1 MFSSNLP
8 GALALLFIVMMVWLR
23 TRLRYPRSPGAG
35 LRLTRTGASYFVALL
50 VLLSV
55 GWFAAPLLV
64 LHLGLAALLSGT
76 LARAVWFLAV
86 YLAFIPLHRVLISRD
101 SPVFRQ
107 TAEAHGRD
115 P

>member
-1 MFSSNLP
+1 MLGANVP
-8 GALALLFIVMMVWLR
+8 GALVLLFIVAMVWLR

-50 VLLSV
+50 VLLVV

-64 LHLGLAALLSGT
+64 LHLGLAALLSAT
-76 LARAVWFLAV
+76 LTRAVWFLAV
-86 YLAFIPLHRVLISRD
+86 YLAFIPLHRVLIARD
-101 SPVFRQ
+101 TPVFRQ
-107 TAEAHGRD
+107 TAQAHSRD